1 MFDKLLNSLVAM
13 APVACIAGILLA
25 AGFRRNR
32 VVWLLSLLA
41 LDAWGWTSAGR
52 ELLIA
57 LIAPALALWISVR
70 PERPLL
76 STRALL
82 LAAFT
87 GLLVWYAGYFG
98 EAGIGRL
105 RGWHVNADTWPAGLG
120 TISLLYFAA
129 AFVCSLHWFQR
140 RGAADLGAS
149 AALACA
155 ALAAIPSSAAAPS
168 TAWLTLGAGLAVA
181 GVLIQAFRMAFVD
194 ALTGLPNRR
203 ALDEALARS
212 EGRLVVA
219 MVDVDHFKKFND
231 RHGHDAGDVV
241 LRRVAQTLRR
251 CRGGHAFRYGGEEFS
266 ILFSHGDIERVCE
279 ALDIT
284 RKRIQETR
292 VRLGRGRLPSSRP
305 QAVRKGA
312 RQGEVHVTVSIG
324 LAGRA
329 GNAAH
334 PQLLIEAADKALYK
348 AKKAGRNRVVVG
360 A

>member
-1 MFDKLLNSLVAM
+1 MLDKLLNSLVAM

-41 LDAWGWTSAGR
+41 LDAWGWTSSGR
-52 ELLIA
+52 ELLVA

-76 STRALL
+76 SPRTLI
-82 LAAFT
+82 LAVLT
-87 GLLVWYAGYFG
+87 GLLIWFAGSFG
-98 EAGIGRL
+98 ESGIGRL
-105 RGWHVNADTWPAGLG
+105 RFWHVNADSWPAGLG

-140 RGAADLGAS
+140 RGPADLGAS

-155 ALAAIPSSAAAPS
+155 ALAAVPSAAAAS
-168 TAWLTLGAGLAVA
+168 TAWLTLGAGLAVT

-203 ALDEALARS
+203 ALDEELARS
-212 EGRLVVA
+212 EGRLLVA

-266 ILFSHGDIERVCE
+266 ILFAHGDIDRVCE

-292 VRLGRGRLPSSRP
+292 VRLGSGRLPSSRP

-324 LAGRA
+324 LAGS
-329 GNAAH
+329 GSNSAH

-348 AKKAGRNRVVVG
+348 AKKAGRNRVVV
-360 A
+360 AA